1 MPKKKKTKYK
11 KKKTGLELLAAVCV
25 AIGAVLCIVFGVLSA
40 ISGGT
45 MYQEYAFGTIIRDVP
60 IKEVLAIVF
69 GVIIIVIEGFNKLDD
84 YWSIIAV
91 LILGIIGGTIGMLL
105 IIIGALIAII
115 EKVRKE

>member
-1 MPKKKKTKYK
+1 MPKKRKTRYK

-25 AIGAVLCIVFGVLSA
+25 AIGAVLCIVFGLLSV
-40 ISGGT
+40 ISAGSL
-45 MYQEYAFGTIIRDVP
+45 YQDYAFGTIIREFPV
-60 IKEVLAIVF
+60 KEILAIVF

-84 YWSIIAV
+84 YWSII
-91 LILGIIGGTIGMLL
+91 LIFILGIIAGTIGMLL